1 MDIETTVS
9 PPNVT
14 DTESEG
20 EEHVEGGV
28 RDTLVLKVC
37 ITYHGNLTLLPA
49 AKKYFS
55 QGVPDL
61 CVQVHNRPHV
71 FVLLVEVSYTCQYI
85 SPRGC
90 WDDLFY

>member
-61 CVQVHNRPHV
+61 CPSSQSSTCVCVAGGGKLYLSIYFAKR
-71 FVLLVEVSYTCQYI
+71 LL
-85 SPRGC
+85 G
-90 WDDLFY
+90 